1 MTEEVRAVMQ
11 TEKKYSISL
20 ETGRQLTVRLSRVFH
35 RDRYG
40 GRNGYLV
47 RSLYF
52 DSIYDDD
59 YFDKINGLEYRKKI
73 RLRIYDPDQDW
84 AKLEVKE
91 KRGSVQVKKS
101 LTVSRE
107 TALQLMA
114 GNDSV
119 LLGLGSGFA
128 RQLYQLLER
137 GLYRPK
143 CVVEYR
149 RDAFVEPA
157 NNIRITVDTDLRAG
171 KNADSFWKAEPGLH
185 PVLGNPTLE
194 VKYDGF
200 LLDQCKWI
208 LGLSGMPELSLS
220 KYELARRAVF

>member
-1 MTEEVRAVMQ
+1 MREVLRQ
-11 TEKKYSISL
+11 EKKYL
-20 ETGRQLTVRLSRVFH
+20 MTLLDGQRLCARLSGFLLEDAH
-35 RDRYG
+35 SG
-40 GRNGYLV
+40 AQGYAV

-52 DSIYDDD
+52 DTMDDGD
-59 YFDKINGLEYRKKI
+59 YRDKLDGLELRRKL

>member
-1 MTEEVRAVMQ
+1 MDFFAKYNSSGQTMQ
-11 TEKKYSISL
+11 KSTSCCKVTAGKAERGLVPNDGRGPRSHADGKKYSISL

-91 KRGSVQVKKS
+91 KRGSVQVKS
-101 LTVSRE
+101 
-107 TALQLMA
+107 
-114 GNDSV
+114 
-119 LLGLGSGFA
+119 
-128 RQLYQLLER
+128 
-137 GLYRPK
+137 P
-143 CVVEYR
+143 
-149 RDAFVEPA
+149 
-157 NNIRITVDTDLRAG
+157 
-171 KNADSFWKAEPGLH
+171 
-185 PVLGNPTLE
+185 
-194 VKYDGF
+194 
-200 LLDQCKWI
+200 
-208 LGLSGMPELSLS
+208 
-220 KYELARRAVF
+220 